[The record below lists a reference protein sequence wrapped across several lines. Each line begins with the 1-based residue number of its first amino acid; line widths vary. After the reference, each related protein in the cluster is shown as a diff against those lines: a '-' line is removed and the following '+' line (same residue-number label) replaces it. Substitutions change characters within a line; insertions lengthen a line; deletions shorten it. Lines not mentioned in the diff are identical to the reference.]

1 MSIFDSPMLDSYKH
15 QCVLLERQRVSDG
28 QGGSKTVWVDGMEF
42 TMIFSEDTTT
52 EALIAEQQGF
62 TSTYHAVV
70 ARNMEIKFHDVIRR
84 LSDGK
89 IFRITKDG
97 DDDKTP
103 QTSPM
108 DMKHLVLERW
118 ELPNSD

>member
-103 QTSPM
+103 KTSPM

>member
-1 MSIFDSPMLDSYKH
+1 MSIFDSAMLDSFKH
-15 QCVLLERQRVSDG
+15 QCVLMERRRVPDG
-28 QGGSKTVWVDGMEF
+28 QGGSTTVWTDGMEF

-52 EALIAEQQGF
+52 QALIAEQQGF
-62 TSTYHAVV
+62 TSTYHAAVSKT
-70 ARNMEIKFHDVIRR
+70 MEIKFHDVVRR

-89 IFRITKDG
+89 IFRVTKDG
-97 DDDKTP
+97 DDDRTP
-103 QTSPM
+103 STSPM